1 MATRLKTV
9 LQQQH
14 LQTHTAFCREYD
26 KIAATIDPDL
36 VGSAPRR
43 SQFHRWLSGDVKGL
57 PYPHHCRILEKM
69 LPGHT
74 ATELFQPETTGRQYN
89 APVIPARSD
98 STVRPFGSWLPP
110 GVEYPESGVA
120 AEEFADSHGWL
131 DGSRLPFLR
140 MPAGRFFAG
149 ADIPAVVVA
158 AVPDRGRI
166 VAAAPTGT
174 ARYPALSGSGRSVVV
189 AHIDDADQPRRY
201 VMDRRRVRARLATT
215 SPEAPL
221 LFPRAYVLDDFTLAI
236 IWAVTGLDSAL
247 LDDDAD
253 LAEVVGLLEA
263 RTSDPHLALGRDL
276 GAELSPVSRMWLGSE
291 VCARHILRNAD
302 TLTDTPQFWSREQ
315 RGEEASTWLLFG
327 HKYRYL
333 HATSSPDSDRP
344 VRAFCVPP
352 AAVHH
357 SGRPERI
364 LLLLAAVLHESTGVT
379 TVICSEPEYT
389 TTPGFVLD
397 RNHRALVAN
406 WVNTDRIWQ
415 VDVTDR
421 RPTLREFDDAIRWAR
436 SRTVLPGAS
445 PRDRLQAL
453 ADYLDLD
460 WSWLVRRAT
469 EFADSGIAGLCAPRS
484 RLLSTAGL
492 DQACTFL
499 SSLDAAGR

>member
-1 MATRLKTV
+1 MGTRLKTV
-9 LQQQH
+9 LRTQH
-14 LQTHTAFCREYD
+14 LHTHSAFRREYD

-36 VGSAPRR
+36 VGSAPKR
-43 SQFHRWLSGDVKGL
+43 SQFHRWLSGEVKGL
-57 PYPHHCRILEKM
+57 PYPHHCRVLEKM

-74 ATELFQPETTGRQYN
+74 ATELFTPDTTSRRYS
-89 APVIPARSD
+89 APVIPTRSD
-98 STVRPFGSWLPP
+98 STVKPSGSRLPP
-110 GVEYPESGVA
+110 EVEHLESSVA
-120 AEEFADSHGWL
+120 AEESADLHGWL
-131 DGSRLPFLR
+131 DGSRLPYLR

-158 AVPDRGRI
+158 AAPDRGRI
-166 VAAAPTGT
+166 VAAVPIGT
-174 ARYPALSGSGRSVVV
+174 ARGPAPGSGRSVVV

-215 SPEAPL
+215 SSEAPL
-221 LFPRAYVLDDFTLAI
+221 LFPRAYVLDDFTFAI

-253 LAEVVGLLEA
+253 LAEAVGLL
-263 RTSDPHLALGRDL
+263 DPGEFDSYPVLGRDL

-315 RGEEASTWLLFG
+315 RGEEASTWLLFA

-333 HATSSPDSDRP
+333 HATSSPDADRP

-352 AAVHH
+352 ATVQH

-364 LLLLAAVLHESTGVT
+364 LLLLAAALHESTGVT
-379 TVICSEPEYT
+379 TVICAEPEYT
-389 TTPGFVLD
+389 ATPGFVLD

-469 EFADSGIAGLCAPRS
+469 ELADSGIAGLCAPRS
-484 RLLSTAGL
+484 RLLSTAGF

-499 SSLDAAGR
+499 SDLDDAGR